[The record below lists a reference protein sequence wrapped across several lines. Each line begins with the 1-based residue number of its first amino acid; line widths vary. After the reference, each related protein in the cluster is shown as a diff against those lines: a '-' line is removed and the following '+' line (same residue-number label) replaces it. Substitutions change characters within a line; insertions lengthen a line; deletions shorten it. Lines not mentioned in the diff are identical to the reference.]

1 MRILHQRVV
10 QKGVPMSRTRRSFT
24 PAFKAEVALQA
35 LRGDKSQ
42 AAICREHNLSPDIV
56 TRWKQAVE
64 EHANEIFDTDA
75 KTDGNEVRVLELE
88 RLAGQLALELSAAK
102 KLSLIL
108 PSRPQR
114 SGK

>member
-1 MRILHQRVV
+1 
-10 QKGVPMSRTRRSFT
+10 MSRIRRSFS

-42 AAICREHNLSPDIV
+42 AAICREHNLNPEII

-64 EHANEIFDTDA
+64 EHAKEIFDTDA
-75 KTDGNEVRVLELE
+75 KSNGDQERIAELE

-108 PSRPQR
+108 PSRLQR
-114 SGK
+114 SEK

>member
-1 MRILHQRVV
+1 
-10 QKGVPMSRTRRSFT
+10 MSRIRRSFT

-42 AAICREHNLSPDIV
+42 AAICREHNLAPDLV
-56 TRWKQAVE
+56 TRWKQSVE
-64 EHANEIFDTDA
+64 EHANEIFDTETKSNGTEERIA
-75 KTDGNEVRVLELE
+75 ELE
-88 RLAGQLALELSAAK
+88 RLAGQLAMELSAAK

>member
-1 MRILHQRVV
+1 
-10 QKGVPMSRTRRSFT
+10 MSRIRRSFT
-24 PAFKAEVALQA
+24 PAFKAEVALLA

-42 AAICREHNLSPDIV
+42 AAICREHNLSPDLV
-56 TRWKQAVE
+56 TRWKQSVE
-64 EHANEIFDTDA
+64 EHANEIFDTDT
-75 KTDGNEVRVLELE
+75 KTNGADERIAELE